1 MQDQIIAHR
10 FPLVIFDWDG
20 TLMDSVPK
28 IVSCMQK
35 MAQAANLPIPA
46 ESAVR
51 DIIGLSLWV
60 ALERLFDCHDEIEQ
74 QKLIAIYREFYLH
87 KDPTPSPLF
96 PDVVEVLS
104 ELTQSGVQLA
114 VATGKARQG
123 LERAWRET
131 NTGNFFLASRCADEA
146 NSKPH
151 PQMLNEILAETG
163 YLTEQAIMIGDSR
176 YDLRM
181 ANAANM
187 PSLGVSWGVH
197 DHTTLNLE
205 APLAVL
211 NQITE
216 LPSLLRQ
223 LETVP
228 AE

>member
-1 MQDQIIAHR
+1 MNTKSAPER

-35 MAQAANLPIPA
+35 MAKAANLPIPA

-60 ALERLFDCHDEIEQ
+60 ALERLFDCHEELEQ

-87 KDPTPSPLF
+87 TDGTPSPLF
-96 PDVVEVLS
+96 PNVVEVLS
-104 ELTQSGVQLA
+104 ELSGSGLQLA

-131 NTGNFFLASRCADEA
+131 NTGEFFLASRCADEA

-151 PQMLNEILAETG
+151 PQMLNEILLQTG
-163 YLTEQAIMIGDSR
+163 YRPDQAIMIGDSR

-197 DHTTLNLE
+197 DHATLSLE
-205 APLAVL
+205 SPLDV
-211 NQITE
+211 ITNIAD
-216 LPSLLRQ
+216 LPRVLRQ
-223 LETVP
+223 LEAMP